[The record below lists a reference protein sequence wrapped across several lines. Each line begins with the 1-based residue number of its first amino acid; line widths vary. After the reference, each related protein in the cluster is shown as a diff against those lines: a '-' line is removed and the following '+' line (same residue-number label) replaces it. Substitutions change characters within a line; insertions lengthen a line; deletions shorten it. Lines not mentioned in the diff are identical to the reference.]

1 MSCPVCKE
9 KGHTKATCL
18 KVNGIKLNWSP
29 YSTFKKFKS
38 AHENLVP
45 QHYFSRRANQKVGPC
60 QGWYA
65 LSSERGIH
73 YIGLV
78 GEWRT
83 KKQRKGSP
91 AGQSTNTFYR
101 RWVGGHD
108 KKGGFGGDGQNG
120 TWPKEA
126 LQNGKLLGK
135 EKCKLHVCPIN
146 TANITYRKSGKK
158 PNFCDPGREQA
169 NLITAVEQYLIHRYA
184 NKKPPRKTVDTDA
197 SKSIMTKAF
206 KIRSGLKKDNK
217 TLFNQDNKNNINIQL
232 YNSSVTSS
240 GFPHLSEVNNPLLT
254 MKVYQKDPDLILGK
268 LKSSAGG
275 KSNSA
280 IGKEG
285 KTKKSKS
292 PVGSKENP
300 YASKTKAV
308 NGRNTP
314 AYYYLRGNKNNLQK
328 LNR

>member
-9 KGHTKATCL
+9 RHTKATCL
-18 KVNGIKLNWSP
+18 KVKGITLNWSS
-29 YSTFKKFKS
+29 YSMFRTFKS

-65 LSSERGIH
+65 ITSERGIH

-83 KKQRKGSP
+83 KKQRNGNP
-91 AGQSTNTFYR
+91 AGQSTNTFYL
-101 RWVGGHD
+101 RWVNGHD
-108 KKGGFGGDGQNG
+108 KKGGFGGSGQNG
-120 TWPKEA
+120 TWPREA

-135 EKCKLHVCPIN
+135 DKCKLHVCPIN
-146 TANITYRKSGKK
+146 TANITYRESGKK
-158 PNFCDPGREQA
+158 PNFCEPGREQA
-169 NLITAVEQYLIHRYA
+169 NLITSVEQYLIHRYA
-184 NKKPPRKTVDTDA
+184 NKKPLRKTADTDA

-206 KIRSGLKKDNK
+206 TILSGLKKDSK

-232 YNSSVTSS
+232 YNSSVTCS
-240 GFPHLSEVNNPLLT
+240 GFPQLSEVNKPLLT
-254 MKVYQKDPDLILGK
+254 MKAYQKDPDIILGK
-268 LKSSAGG
+268 QKASTGG

-280 IGKEG
+280 IGNKGE
-285 KTKKSKS
+285 TKKEKS
-292 PVGSKENP
+292 PLGSEKNP
-300 YASKTKAV
+300 YAGKGKAE

-314 AYYYLRGNKNNLQK
+314 AYYYYRGNKKDRRELK
-328 LNR
+328 R

>member
-83 KKQRKGSP
+83 KKRRKGSP

-206 KIRSGLKKDNK
+206 KIRSGLKKDSK

-254 MKVYQKDPDLILGK
+254 MKAYQKDPDLILGK

>member
-9 KGHTKATCL
+9 SGHTKATCL
-18 KVNGIKLNWSP
+18 KVKGITLNWS
-29 YSTFKKFKS
+29 YYTRFKTFES
-38 AHENLVP
+38 AQENLVP
-45 QHYFSRRANQKVGPC
+45 QHYFSLRANQKVGPC

-65 LSSERGIH
+65 ISSERGIH

-83 KKQRKGSP
+83 KKQRNGSP
-91 AGQSTNTFYR
+91 AGQSTNTFYL
-101 RWVGGHD
+101 RWVNGHD
-108 KKGGFGGDGQNG
+108 KKGGFGGSGQNG

-146 TANITYRKSGKK
+146 TANITYRKSGKE

-169 NLITAVEQYLIHRYA
+169 NLITSVEQYLIHRYA
-184 NKKPPRKTVDTDA
+184 HKKPLRKTADTDA

-206 KIRSGLKKDNK
+206 KIRSGLKKDDK

-232 YNSSVTSS
+232 YNSSVTCS
-240 GFPHLSEVNNPLLT
+240 GISQLSEVNKPLLT
-254 MKVYQKDPDLILGK
+254 MKAYQKDPDIILGK
-268 LKSSAGG
+268 LKSSTGG

-280 IGKEG
+280 IGNKGE
-285 KTKKSKS
+285 TKKKKS
-292 PVGSKENP
+292 PLGSEKNP
-300 YASKTKAV
+300 YDSKGEAEK
-308 NGRNTP
+308 GRNTP
-314 AYYYLRGNKNNLQK
+314 AYYYLRGNKNNLEK